1 MNPLVTFFI
10 PVRNGAP
17 YIEECIRSVL
27 SQTFKNWRLLILD
40 NRSTDN
46 TYALCEKYLSDPRI
60 EYRTNKTDIGMVG
73 NFNQCL
79 ALCDTKYY
87 AILSHDDMYAD
98 ERAVEESFSLLED
111 DPELCAVYSHL
122 YWVDSKSAKIA
133 GRKFKMTGKV
143 PSDTIAKASIKACR
157 NLFGV
162 PLLVRAAAVRENKY
176 ESSISLTGDVDF
188 SIAIGQGGHHYVI
201 DRPCYSIRFHAANN
215 TMRDF
220 SKTRSEM
227 RWIAEKHRIRLDA
240 ADSVRMIVNDWK
252 TRTSKHLFYLYL
264 DHFRRFMPVSPLK

>member
-17 YIEECIRSVL
+17 YIEECIRSIL
-27 SQTFKNWRLLILD
+27 SQSFQNWRLLILD

-46 TYALCEKYLSDPRI
+46 TFALCIKYLSDGRI
-60 EYRTNKTDIGMVG
+60 EYKTNEVDIGMIP

-79 ALCDTKYY
+79 DLCNTKYY
-87 AILSHDDMYAD
+87 AILSHDDMYND
-98 ERAVEESFSLLED
+98 ERAVEESFCLLED

-122 YWVDSKSAKIA
+122 NWIDGKSEKIA
-133 GRKFKMTGKV
+133 SRKFKMTGKIS
-143 PSDTIAKASIKACR
+143 SDIITKASIKTCR

-162 PLLVRAAAVRENKY
+162 PILVRASSVRGNKY
-176 ESSISLTGDVDF
+176 ENSLSLTGDVEF
-188 SIAIGQGGHHYVI
+188 SIAIGQGFHSYVI
-201 DRPCYSIRFHAANN
+201 DRPCYSIRFHASNN

-227 RWIAEKHRIRLDA
+227 NWIAAKHQIKLNA
-240 ADSVRMIVNDWK
+240 ADSIKMIVNDWK
-252 TRTSKHLFYLYL
+252 TRAAKHLFYLYL
-264 DHFRRFMPVSPLK
+264 DHFRKLMPIR